1 MPKPISL
8 AQQIE
13 EVEREIKLRESA
25 FQSYGR
31 TGKMRS
37 SEVEFHIVRMRAV
50 LTTLRW
56 LGDDQGCGDKRRIT
70 RMGRCTM
77 LRRGPWLLSK
87 DKVDQ
92 TVDYVRDASKS
103 KSL

>member
-1 MPKPISL
+1 MSKPISL

-31 TGKMRS
+31 TGKARS
-37 SEVEFHIVRMRAV
+37 SEAEFHIARMKAV

-56 LGDDQGCGDKRRIT
+56 LQANEATIRAAVT
-70 RMGRCTM
+70 NA
-77 LRRGPWLLSK
+77 
-87 DKVDQ
+87 
-92 TVDYVRDASKS
+92 RDNRAENSAAQHRS
-103 KSL
+103 DAAA

>member
-13 EVEREIKLRESA
+13 EVEREIKLRESV

-31 TGKMRS
+31 SGKMRS
-37 SEVEFHIVRMRAV
+37 SEVEFHIARMKAV

-56 LGDDQGCGDKRRIT
+56 LQANEATIRAAVIT
-70 RMGRCTM
+70 
-77 LRRGPWLLSK
+77 
-87 DKVDQ
+87 
-92 TVDYVRDASKS
+92 ASGHSAEK
-103 KSL
+103 

>member
-1 MPKPISL
+1 MTKPISL

-31 TGKMRS
+31 AGKMRS
-37 SEVEFHIVRMRAV
+37 SEVEFHIARMKAV

-56 LGDDQGCGDKRRIT
+56 LQANEVAIRAAVTKA
-70 RMGRCTM
+70 
-77 LRRGPWLLSK
+77 K
-87 DKVDQ
+87 DHAAEK
-92 TVDYVRDASKS
+92 
-103 KSL
+103 

>member
-8 AQQIE
+8 VQQIE

-31 TGKMRS
+31 SGRMRS
-37 SEVEFHIVRMRAV
+37 SEVEFHIARMKAV

-56 LGDDQGCGDKRRIT
+56 LQANEATIRAALTKAR
-70 RMGRCTM
+70 
-77 LRRGPWLLSK
+77 
-87 DKVDQ
+87 
-92 TVDYVRDASKS
+92 DYPVEK
-103 KSL
+103 

>member
-1 MPKPISL
+1 LLWKEAMPKPISL

-31 TGKMRS
+31 SSKMRS
-37 SEVEFHIVRMRAV
+37 SEAEFHIARMKAV

-56 LGDDQGCGDKRRIT
+56 LKPT
-70 RMGRCTM
+70 RQQSG
-77 LRRGPWLLSK
+77 LR
-87 DKVDQ
+87 
-92 TVDYVRDASKS
+92 
-103 KSL
+103 

>member
-31 TGKMRS
+31 AGK
-37 SEVEFHIVRMRAV
+37 
-50 LTTLRW
+50 LRW
-56 LGDDQGCGDKRRIT
+56 HLIEAGIASATDNKATASRS
-70 RMGRCTM
+70 
-77 LRRGPWLLSK
+77 LS
-87 DKVDQ
+87 
-92 TVDYVRDASKS
+92 
-103 KSL
+103 

>member
-1 MPKPISL
+1 MTKPISL

-31 TGKMRS
+31 AGKIRS
-37 SEVEFHIVRMRAV
+37 SEAEFYLMRMKAV

-56 LGDDQGCGDKRRIT
+56 LQAHEATIRV
-70 RMGRCTM
+70 
-77 LRRGPWLLSK
+77 S
-87 DKVDQ
+87 V
-92 TVDYVRDASKS
+92 AKS
-103 KSL
+103 KSVSEN